1 MKKGNNKVLTIIL
14 IILLIALIGL
24 IIWVIQKNEQG
35 NGTITTANR
44 IFNET
49 RNELNE
55 QETNIQINAE
65 QNNNIVNNEIS
76 KENEVQGNSS
86 SETFEDDPKT
96 EEEKA
101 IEIAKKDWGDTTGVY
116 FDVDGIEP
124 SGEYRVLVTKD
135 TRLIAYYMVNMSNG
149 TFTKKVLNN

>member
-135 TRLIAYYMVNMSNG
+135 TRLIAYYMVNISNG